1 MAAGARPEDGHLV
14 ITAFLHRPPHPF
26 RGQVGVDEVGFPI
39 VHDFKLMFQAQEEFH
54 ALLEHGERVVAL
66 LLSALR
72 GQT

>member
-1 MAAGARPEDGHLV
+1 
-14 ITAFLHRPPHPF
+14 
-26 RGQVGVDEVGFPI
+26 
-39 VHDFKLMFQAQEEFH
+39 MFQAQEEFH